1 MSNPLCVLAFS
12 GGLDTSFCVL
22 HLRERGFDV
31 ATVSVNTGGF
41 DAAELARIEASAK
54 RLGVSQ
60 HLTIDARQEL
70 WDDYL
75 RYLLF
80 GNVLRGQLYPLSVSA
95 ERVCQARRVAQAANE
110 LGASAIAHGS
120 TGAGNDQVR
129 FDVAFRALCPD
140 KELITPIR
148 ELALSREDETRW
160 LAERGV
166 EIPAKTTLYS
176 VNEGMWGTSVGGK
189 ETHDSWQH
197 LPDSA
202 YPGGEIAADL
212 AERAI
217 VLGFEH
223 GEPVS
228 LDGQTLGPVAIVEQL
243 NALGEAYGIGRG
255 IHLGDTILGIKGRV
269 GFSAPAAHLLIQA
282 HRELEKLVLSGKQLF
297 WKESLGN
304 LYGSLLHEGHYF
316 DPLGRDL
323 EAFLASSQAAVTG
336 EVRMKLYPRVAQ
348 VEGVRSAHSLMQSK
362 VASYGEGAKAWTGEE
377 ARGYCKLFGVA
388 QQVALAAR
396 AEVQEKG
403 KRKKENG

>member
-31 ATVSVNTGGF
+31 ATVTVNTGGF
-41 DAAELARIEASAK
+41 DATEIARIEAAAH
-54 RLGVSQ
+54 RLGVVSQ
-60 HLTIDARQEL
+60 HTIDARQEL

-75 RYLLF
+75 RYLLY

-95 ERVCQARRVAQAANE
+95 ERVCQAKRVAQVANE

-140 KELITPIR
+140 KQLITPIR

-166 EIPAKTTLYS
+166 SVPAKTTTYS

-197 LPDSA
+197 LPEAA
-202 YPGGEIAADL
+202 YPGGAIAADL
-212 AERAI
+212 AAQTI
-217 VLGFEH
+217 VLSFERGNPVALN
-223 GEPVS
+223 GEAI
-228 LDGQTLGPVAIVEQL
+228 GAVAIVEAL
-243 NALGEAYGIGRG
+243 NALGERYGIGRG

-269 GFSAPAAHLLIQA
+269 GFAAPAAHLLIQA
-282 HRELEKLVLSGKQLF
+282 HRELEKLTLSGKQLF

-316 DPLGRDL
+316 DPVGRDL
-323 EAFLASSQAAVTG
+323 EAFLASSQATVTG
-336 EVRMKLYPRVAQ
+336 DVRMALHPRVAQ
-348 VEGVRSAHSLMQSK
+348 VEGVRSPHSLMQSK

-388 QQVALAAR
+388 QQVALAGR
-396 AEVQEKG
+396 SGE
-403 KRKKENG
+403 

>member
-41 DAAELARIEASAK
+41 DAAELLRIEAAAK
-54 RLGVSQ
+54 RLGVVS

-95 ERVCQARRVAQAANE
+95 ERVCQAKRVAQAANE

-166 EIPAKTTLYS
+166 EVPAKTTLYS

-197 LPDSA
+197 LPESA
-202 YPGGEIAADL
+202 YPGGAIAGDL
-212 AERAI
+212 PPRTM
-217 VLGFEH
+217 VLGFDH
-223 GEPVS
+223 GEPVA
-228 LDGQTLGPVAIVEQL
+228 LDGTALGPVAIVEAL
-243 NALGEAYGIGRG
+243 NALGEKYGIGRG

-304 LYGSLLHEGHYF
+304 LYGSLLHEGQYF

-323 EAFLASSQAAVTG
+323 EAFLRSSQTQVSG
-336 EVRMKLYPRVAQ
+336 EVRITLHPRVAQ

-362 VASYGEGAKAWTGEE
+362 VASYGEGAKAWSGED
-377 ARGYCKLFGVA
+377 ARGYCKLFGIA
-388 QQVALAAR
+388 QQVALASQQHA
-396 AEVQEKG
+396 QG
-403 KRKKENG
+403 QGH